1 MKNKIEITRSFSQK
15 VSLPD
20 NQYQMRD
27 FFCSAKTEVPEDEV
41 ADKSKEL
48 DKLCQREVEKSIE
61 EYLKAKEP
69 KSPEAIEAIKQ
80 WEEHQRLV
88 SETGDIK
95 AEEEKSKT
103 LQ

>member
-15 VSLPD
+15 VSLPE

-61 EYLKAKEP
+61 EYLKAREP
-69 KSPEAIEAIKQ
+69 KSPEAVEAIKQ
-80 WEEHQRLV
+80 WEEHQELISKV
-88 SETGDIK
+88 DNIK
-95 AEEEKSKT
+95 AEEQQAK
-103 LQ
+103 Q